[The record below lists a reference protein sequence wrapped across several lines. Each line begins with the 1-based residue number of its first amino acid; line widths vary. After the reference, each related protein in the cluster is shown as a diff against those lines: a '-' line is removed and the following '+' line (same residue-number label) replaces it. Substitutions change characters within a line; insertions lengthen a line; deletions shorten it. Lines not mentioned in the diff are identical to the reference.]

1 MAFAS
6 ARVFLMAHPEAK
18 FNEQN
23 RNEVLAGRG
32 PSLDWLIHPA
42 NKKVFFE
49 QYFEKQPLVVKRNQP
64 DYFKELLSLDEIDRV
79 ITTLDRGTDAII
91 LKNASREVTEAD
103 YTVDGSIDVAK
114 LYQLFGE
121 GSTITLA
128 FLDTVLPLL
137 ARFCRSLESEFT
149 CPFQANIYLTPPGAQ
164 GAKVHYD
171 THDVFV
177 LQVAGSKKW
186 TVYGTPVELPL
197 AGQDFDSKIHDV
209 GKPTLEFELEA
220 GDVAYIPRGVTH
232 DARSTDTVSLH
243 ITAGILRF
251 TWTDLLLEFV
261 ANASLRDA
269 AFRKSLPPG
278 FAGAGF
284 DRGSARETVRE
295 LLQRVSERGDFDA
308 ALDRFVG
315 EFFSRCRPL
324 LRGQMAQM
332 AALGGLT
339 TESVVGVRDGTV
351 FRMEMNGDSVA
362 VECYGRRITFPAH
375 AREAVEFALTNSRF
389 AVRDLPGDLDDA
401 GKLVIVRRLIQEGL
415 VEAMLAE

>member
-1 MAFAS
+1 
-6 ARVFLMAHPEAK
+6 MAHPAAG
-18 FNEQN
+18 FSEQN
-23 RNEVLAGRG
+23 KKEISGERR
-32 PSLDWLIHPA
+32 PSLDWLIQPVS
-42 NKKVFFE
+42 KKAFFE
-49 QYFEKQPLVVKRNQP
+49 EYFEKQPLVVKRGQT

-79 ITTLDRGTDAII
+79 ITTLDRSTDEII
-91 LKNASREVTEAD
+91 LKNASREVTESD

-114 LYQLFGE
+114 LYQLFDE

-128 FLDTVLPLL
+128 FLDTVLPQL

-149 CPFQANIYLTPPGAQ
+149 CPLQANIYLTPPGAQ

-186 TVYGTPVELPL
+186 TIYGTPVELPL
-197 AGQDFDSKIHDV
+197 AGQDFDSTIHDV

-220 GDVAYIPRGVTH
+220 GDVAYIPRGVAH

-278 FAGAGF
+278 FARTGF
-284 DRGSARETVRE
+284 ERKQARQTIRE

-308 ALDRFVG
+308 ALDHFVS
-315 EFFSRCRPL
+315 EFFSRSRPL
-324 LRGQMAQM
+324 LRGQMQQM
-332 AALGGLT
+332 AELERLS
-339 TESVVGVRDGTV
+339 TESVAGVRDGAI
-351 FRMEMNGDSVA
+351 FRVEADDDSFA
-362 VECYGRRITFPAH
+362 IECYGRRITLPTH
-375 AREAVEFALTNSRF
+375 AREAVEFALENSRF
-389 AVRDLPGDLDDA
+389 KIRELPGELDDA
-401 GKLVIVRRLIQEGL
+401 GKLVVVRRLIQEGL
-415 VEAMLAE
+415 VEARIE

>member
-1 MAFAS
+1 
-6 ARVFLMAHPEAK
+6 MAHPAAG
-18 FNEQN
+18 FSEQN
-23 RNEVLAGRG
+23 RKECSAERK
-32 PSLDWLIHPA
+32 PSLDWLIHPVG
-42 NKKVFFE
+42 KKTFFE
-49 QYFEKQPLVVKRNQP
+49 EYFEKQPLVIKRSQT

-79 ITTLDRGTDAII
+79 ITTLDRDSDEII
-91 LKNASREVTEAD
+91 VKNASREVTDAD

-128 FLDTVLPLL
+128 FLDTVLPQL

-186 TVYGTPVELPL
+186 TIYGTPVELPL

-220 GDVAYIPRGVTH
+220 GDVAYIPRGAMH

-243 ITAGILRF
+243 VTAGILRF

-261 ANASLRDA
+261 ANASLKDA

-278 FAGAGF
+278 FARTGF
-284 DRGSARETVRE
+284 DRAQARETIRE
-295 LLQRVSERGDFDA
+295 LLQRISGSGDFDA
-308 ALDRFVG
+308 AMDHFVS
-315 EFFSRCRPL
+315 EFFSRCKPL

-332 AALGGLT
+332 AALGALT
-339 TESVVGVRDGTV
+339 KESVAGVRDGAI
-351 FRMEMNGDSVA
+351 FRVEEDGDSVA
-362 VECYGRRITFPAH
+362 IECYGRRITFPAH

-389 AVRDLPGDLDDA
+389 KICELRGDLDDA

-415 VEAMLAE
+415 VEARLE

>member
-1 MAFAS
+1 
-6 ARVFLMAHPEAK
+6 MAHPAQG
-18 FNEQN
+18 FREQD
-23 RNEVLAGRG
+23 RNETSAGPR
-32 PSLDWLIHPA
+32 PSLDWLIHPTS
-42 NKKVFFE
+42 KKTFFE
-49 QYFEKQPLVVKRNQP
+49 QYFERQPLVIKRNEA

-79 ITTLDRGTDAII
+79 ITTLDRGTDEII
-91 LKNASREVTEAD
+91 LKNASRPVTEND

-128 FLDTVLPLL
+128 FLDTVLPQL
-137 ARFCRSLESEFT
+137 ARFCRGLESEFT

-186 TVYGTPVELPL
+186 AIYGTPVELPL
-197 AGQDFDSKIHDV
+197 PGQDFDAAIHDV
-209 GKPTLEFELEA
+209 GQPTLEFELEA
-220 GDVAYIPRGVTH
+220 GDVAYIPRGVGH

-261 ANASLRDA
+261 ANASLRDP

-278 FAGAGF
+278 FAHTGF
-284 DRGSARETVRE
+284 DRGQARETIRE
-295 LLQRVSERGDFDA
+295 LLRRTSERGDFDA
-308 ALDRFVG
+308 ALDHFVG

-332 AALGGLT
+332 AAVGALT
-339 TESVVGVRDGTV
+339 TESLAGVRDGTI
-351 FRMEMNGDSVA
+351 FRMEEDGDSA
-362 VECYGRRITFPAH
+362 AMECYGRRITFPVH
-375 AREAVEFALTNSRF
+375 AREAVEFALTHARF
-389 AVRDLPGDLDDA
+389 AVHELPGVLDDA
-401 GKLVIVRRLIQEGL
+401 GKLAIVRRLIQEGL
-415 VEAMLAE
+415 VEAVLSE

>member
-1 MAFAS
+1 
-6 ARVFLMAHPEAK
+6 MAHPAAGIS
-18 FNEQN
+18 EQS
-23 RNEVLAGRG
+23 RKETSAETR
-32 PSLDWLIHPA
+32 PSLDWLIHPTS
-42 NKKVFFE
+42 KKIFFE
-49 QYFEKQPLVVKRNQP
+49 QYFEKRPLIVKRNQA

-79 ITTLDRGTDAII
+79 ITTLDRGTDEII
-91 LKNASREVTEAD
+91 LKNASREVTESD

-128 FLDTVLPLL
+128 FLDTVLPQL

-149 CPFQANIYLTPPGAQ
+149 CPLQANIYLTPPGAQ

-177 LQVAGSKKW
+177 LQVAGAKKW
-186 TVYGTPVELPL
+186 TIYGTPVELPL
-197 AGQDFDSKIHDV
+197 AGQDFDSTIHDV

-220 GDVAYIPRGVTH
+220 GDVAYIPRGVGH

-278 FAGAGF
+278 FARTGF
-284 DRGSARETVRE
+284 DRAQARETIRE
-295 LLQRVSERGDFDA
+295 LLQRVSDRGDFDA
-308 ALDRFVG
+308 ALDHFVG

-332 AALGGLT
+332 PALSALT
-339 TESVVGVRDGTV
+339 GESFAGVREGTV
-351 FRMEMNGDSVA
+351 FRIVEDGDSIA

-375 AREAVEFALTNSRF
+375 AHDAVEFALENSRF
-389 AVRDLPGDLDDA
+389 KIRELPGELDDA
-401 GKLVIVRRLIQEGL
+401 GKLVVVRRLIQEGL
-415 VEAMLAE
+415 VEARLE

>member
-1 MAFAS
+1 
-6 ARVFLMAHPEAK
+6 MAHPAAGFSEH
-18 FNEQN
+18 N
-23 RNEVLAGRG
+23 RKETRAGSK
-32 PSLDWLIHPA
+32 PSLTWLIHPVS
-42 NKKVFFE
+42 KQTFFE
-49 QYFEKQPLVVKRNQP
+49 EYFEKQPLVVKRDQAE
-64 DYFKELLSLDEIDRV
+64 YFKELLSLDEIDRV
-79 ITTLDRGTDAII
+79 ITTLDRGTDEII
-91 LKNASREVTEAD
+91 LKNASHEVTEAD

-128 FLDTVLPLL
+128 FLDTVLPQL
-137 ARFCRSLESEFT
+137 ARFCRSMEGEFT

-186 TVYGTPVELPL
+186 TIYGTPVELPL
-197 AGQDFDSKIHDV
+197 AGQDFDAKIHDV

-220 GDVAYIPRGVTH
+220 GDVAYIPRGVGH
-232 DARSTDTVSLH
+232 DAKSTDTVSLH
-243 ITAGILRF
+243 VTAGILRF

-278 FAGAGF
+278 FAGTGF
-284 DRGSARETVRE
+284 DRAQAREKIRE
-295 LLQRVSERGDFDA
+295 LLQRVAERGDLDA
-308 ALDRFVG
+308 TLDHFVG

-332 AALGGLT
+332 AAVGALT
-339 TESVVGVRDGTV
+339 AEGFAGVRDGAI
-351 FRMEMNGDSVA
+351 FRMVEDGDSVA
-362 VECYGRRITFPAH
+362 VECYGRRITFPVH
-375 AREAVEFALTNSRF
+375 AREAVEFALTSSRF
-389 AVRDLPGDLDDA
+389 AIRELPGDLDDA
-401 GKLVIVRRLIQEGL
+401 GKLVIVRRLVKEGL
-415 VEAMLAE
+415 VAAVVD